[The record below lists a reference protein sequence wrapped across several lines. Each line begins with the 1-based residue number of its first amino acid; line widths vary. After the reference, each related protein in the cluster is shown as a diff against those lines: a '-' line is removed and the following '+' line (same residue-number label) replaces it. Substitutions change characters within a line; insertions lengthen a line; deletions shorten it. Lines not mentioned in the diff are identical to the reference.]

1 MTLICAIFHD
11 IEDGPELGRI
21 IAAALLAAFR
31 EQFGV
36 SLAKVGGGTPHINL
50 NEFDPFHARIPT
62 VVRGLRRAAR
72 GPRPSLHRR
81 SRGARAAG
89 SLQGFFMQPPPVC

>member
-62 VVRGLRRAAR
+62 VVRGLVASIVGRLVKSAQ
-72 GPRPSLHRR
+72 PRS
-81 SRGARAAG
+81 A
-89 SLQGFFMQPPPVC
+89 